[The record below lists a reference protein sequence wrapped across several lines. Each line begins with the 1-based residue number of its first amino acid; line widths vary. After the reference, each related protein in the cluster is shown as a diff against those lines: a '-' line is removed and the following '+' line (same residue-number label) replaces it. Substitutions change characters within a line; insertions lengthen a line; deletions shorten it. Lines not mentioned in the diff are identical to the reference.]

1 MATATLLDVVP
12 ELLSAIKL
20 LAGYPIPERLPE
32 MHLVSPLEIQQMLC
46 KGDCGI
52 KAFYMPD
59 KGVFVSNAIGSLEDA
74 FTRSVVL
81 HELVHH
87 LQHVSGKFDMVADKC
102 DRWYSK
108 EREAYEVQNAYLQ
121 REGEK
126 RRFLIDSLPHMC
138 GDRD

>member
-1 MATATLLDVVP
+1 MANATLLDVVP

-59 KGVFVSNAIGSLEDA
+59 KGV
-74 FTRSVVL
+74 
-81 HELVHH
+81 
-87 LQHVSGKFDMVADKC
+87 
-102 DRWYSK
+102 
-108 EREAYEVQNAYLQ
+108 
-121 REGEK
+121 
-126 RRFLIDSLPHMC
+126 
-138 GDRD
+138 